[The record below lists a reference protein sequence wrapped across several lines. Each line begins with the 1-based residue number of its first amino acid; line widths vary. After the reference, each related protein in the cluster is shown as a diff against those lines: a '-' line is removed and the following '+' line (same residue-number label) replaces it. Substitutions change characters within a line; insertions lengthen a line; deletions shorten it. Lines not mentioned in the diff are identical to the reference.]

1 MDLKIVLV
9 EPLYQGNVG
18 SVTRAMKNFGFSDL
32 VLVNPCK
39 LSDEAKAM
47 SSHARDLLE
56 NAKRVSSLDEAIADC
71 SIIIGTTGIAG
82 SRFDLHLR
90 VPGYSPKEM
99 KERLSGL
106 EGKVAVLFGRED
118 NGFTREELK
127 KCDLIMTIPTSE
139 VYPVMNLSHAVAV
152 VLYEFSDIKSAQA
165 PLADSRDMRI
175 LYEHFAELLDAIDYP
190 EHKKE
195 KTNLMLKRIFGRSCL
210 LSREVH
216 TLHGI
221 FRKIQRKSGNNYE
234 DENTDCEN

>member
-1 MDLKIVLV
+1 MDLRIVLV

-56 NAKRVSSLDEAIADC
+56 NAKRVSTLDEAIEDC

-90 VPGYSPKEM
+90 VPGYSPKEI

-106 EGKVAVLFGRED
+106 DGKVAVLFGRED

-127 KCDLIMTIPTSE
+127 KCDMIMTIPTSE

-152 VLYEFSDIKSAQA
+152 VLYEFSDIKVAEA
-165 PLADSRDMRI
+165 PLADARDMKI
-175 LYEHFAELLDAIDYP
+175 LYEHLAELLDDIDYP

-195 KTNLMLKRIFGRSCL
+195 KTNLMLRRIFGRSCL
-210 LSREVH
+210 LSREIH

-221 FRKIQRKSGNNYE
+221 LRKIQRQYPDECEDDDADYE
-234 DENTDCEN
+234 N